1 MKYFLRMLVPRDIPR
16 GRGEQRNVL
25 ECVTSYDWKQDAC
38 PDGNFRKSFSAHPRR
53 VCTHWIKRRA
63 ARGFRARAL
72 SLSLLSLFLSLSLSL
87 SLYLRFSRV
96 RSAAYNPND
105 PHDLWPGL
113 AARNDPGC
121 ICVIATTDHHLSLP
135 AQVWITA
142 ALKHDG
148 CATTWQGIARLI

>member
-1 MKYFLRMLVPRDIPR
+1 MCSSALPPMTGSKMHVPTEILGNHFLRIRDAFVRIGSNGGQPV
-16 GRGEQRNVL
+16 G
-25 ECVTSYDWKQDAC
+25 S
-38 PDGNFRKSFSAHPRR
+38 
-53 VCTHWIKRRA
+53 
-63 ARGFRARAL
+63 ARAL
-72 SLSLLSLFLSLSLSL
+72 SVSLCLSLFLSLSLSL

-121 ICVIATTDHHLSLP
+121 ICVIANTDHHLSLP
-135 AQVWITA
+135 VQVWITA